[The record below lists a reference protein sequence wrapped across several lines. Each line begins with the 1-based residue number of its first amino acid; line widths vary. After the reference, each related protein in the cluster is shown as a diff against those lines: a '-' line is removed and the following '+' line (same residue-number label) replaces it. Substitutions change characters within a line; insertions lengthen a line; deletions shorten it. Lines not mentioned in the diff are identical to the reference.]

1 MSWSE
6 PANWSNQKK
15 WQSKYNKKPITVL
28 NIGKLQ
34 KVQKDA
40 GKQVVDGFS
49 FEKVAQVF
57 WSYHSVKSQK
67 PKQYW
72 ITSNV
77 KMKLALN
84 EGFQ

>member
-15 WQSKYNKKPITVL
+15 RQSKYNKKPITVL
-28 NIGKLQ
+28 NIGKLP

-49 FEKVAQVF
+49 FALNWLRKKHKFSEAITV
-57 WSYHSVKSQK
+57 WIHKSQSSIGSLPTLK
-67 PKQYW
+67 WNLP
-72 ITSNV
+72 
-77 KMKLALN
+77 
-84 EGFQ
+84 